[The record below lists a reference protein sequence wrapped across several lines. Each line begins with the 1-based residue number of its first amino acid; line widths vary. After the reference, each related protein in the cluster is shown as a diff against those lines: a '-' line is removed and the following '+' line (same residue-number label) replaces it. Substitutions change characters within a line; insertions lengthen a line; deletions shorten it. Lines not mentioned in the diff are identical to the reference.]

1 MDFFFNPSGIAVIGA
16 TPNKLKGGYAIIKNL
31 MTGFKGNIYPI
42 NPNYQEIEGI
52 PCYPSVRD
60 IPENVDLG
68 IIFIPAKFIPDALE
82 DCAAKGIPGVM
93 IESGGFGETGSDGQ
107 SLQQKIIDI
116 AKRTGIRL
124 WGPNCMGLV
133 DAVHHHAFSFMNPK
147 TLEEGLIPGTVSMIV
162 QSGMLSAGFL
172 VDIMTHGTMGISKVC
187 SVGNKVDVNECDLL
201 EYLLRDPNSH
211 VIGLYLESIPEGRRF
226 IEICRHSQKPI
237 VVLKGGKTQKG
248 AEAAISHT
256 ASLAG
261 NHQVIAGTLAQ
272 AGVIEAKD
280 FKQMVDICRCLA
292 LIPPRPPWQT
302 GRVAILTFSGG
313 AGIISSDFLEEKN
326 LFLAELSDETKKSLG
341 KFFPDWM
348 PVSNPVDL
356 WPAIEK
362 SSETD
367 IDVIN
372 LAIKAVLADP
382 NVDAIFLHAYAGNI
396 RIRVNL
402 ADAAKHCKTAD
413 KPLIVWLLGR
423 RDDAYKFYLDALK
436 NGAPVFQ
443 EIYRAVECMAAVFQ
457 QKRPTNIECSEHP
470 IVGPVFTHG
479 DIKAIL
485 DKAEGPMDE
494 HLSKLILK
502 THGIP
507 TVEEGL
513 VTDAETCKKL
523 FSLIGPPVVMKG
535 LRTGA
540 THKTE
545 LGLVSL
551 NITDIK
557 MALATFDSLMV
568 KMEGKGQVLI
578 QKQID
583 GKLELILGMLRDP
596 QFGPCVML
604 GLGGIMAEAFKE
616 TVFAMAPL
624 SRHEA
629 LELISRLRGQELLDG
644 FRGMPPTDRKKLA
657 EILIKIGSIGIAYP
671 QIKEIDINPLIIS
684 KSGPMAVD
692 ATIVGVK

>member
-42 NPNYQEIEGI
+42 NPNYREIEGI
-52 PCYPSVRD
+52 PCYPSVKD
-60 IPENVDLG
+60 VPGNIDLG
-68 IIFIPAKFIPDALE
+68 IIFIPAKLVTAALE

-116 AKRTGIRL
+116 AKKTGIRL

-133 DAVHHHAFSFMNPK
+133 DAVHRYAFSFMNPK
-147 TLEEGLIPGTVSMIV
+147 ALEEGLIPGTVSMIV

-201 EYLLRDPNSH
+201 EYLLGDPHSH
-211 VIGLYLESIPEGRRF
+211 VIGFYLESIPQGRRF
-226 IEICRHSQKPI
+226 IEICRDSQKPI
-237 VVLKGGKTQKG
+237 VVLKGGKTKKG

-272 AGVIEAKD
+272 AGVIEAND
-280 FKQMVDICRCLA
+280 FKQMVDICRSLA
-292 LIPPRPPWQT
+292 LVPPRPSWQA

-326 LFLAELSDETKKSLG
+326 LSLAELSDETKKSLG
-341 KFFPDWM
+341 KLFPDWM
-348 PVSNPVDL
+348 PISNPVDL
-356 WPAIEK
+356 WPAMEK
-362 SSETD
+362 NTAMD
-367 IDVIN
+367 IDVLN

-382 NVDAIFLHAYAGNI
+382 NVDAIFLHTYAGNV

-402 ADAAKHCKTAD
+402 PDAAKQCKVAD
-413 KPLIVWLLGR
+413 KPLFVWLLGR
-423 RDDAYKFYLDALK
+423 RDDAYKFYLDALT
-436 NGAPVFQ
+436 NGVPVFQ
-443 EIYRAVECMAAVFQ
+443 EIYRAVECMAAALQ
-457 QKRPTNIECSEHP
+457 QKRPTKLECSESP
-470 IVGPVFTHG
+470 MVEPVFPQE

-485 DKAEGPMDE
+485 DKTEGPMDE
-494 HLSKLILK
+494 HISKWILK

-513 VTDAETCKKL
+513 VTDRDTCEKL
-523 FSLIGPPVVMKG
+523 FSLIGPPVVIKG
-535 LRTGA
+535 LKTGA
-540 THKTE
+540 THKTD
-545 LGLVSL
+545 LGLVYL
-551 NITDIK
+551 NITDLQT
-557 MALATFDSLMV
+557 ALATFDSLMV

-578 QKQID
+578 QRQID
-583 GKLELILGMLRDP
+583 GKLELIIGLLRDP

-604 GLGGIMAEAFKE
+604 GLGGIMAEVLKE

-624 SRHEA
+624 SQHEA
-629 LELISRLRGQELLDG
+629 LELISRLRGRELLDG

-657 EILIKIGSIGIAYP
+657 EILIKIGNIGIAYP

-684 KSGPMAVD
+684 KNGPVAVD
-692 ATIVGVK
+692 ATIVAR